1 MNRNRL
7 LYEPPTLTMEPG
19 PSDNMVALVTGGY
32 KNIGY
37 AISRELKELDYHV
50 IATYRSEERRAMEAS
65 RDLDIEVHFADMSNE
80 KDVDHLFKHLR
91 SRNLLVG
98 VLVNN
103 VSSFPT
109 GPLEEIDPAEFR
121 GAFESCVYSSFYSI
135 NRSIPDMK
143 RIGGGSIVNIGMA
156 GIGKVKG
163 YIDVAAHASAKTA
176 LAVLTR
182 SYALELE
189 NDNIRVNMASPGMVD
204 RPEKDD
210 KWREM
215 MRSIAPMGKLIS
227 ERDVASVVVDL
238 IMDKNRTGEVVDIV

>member
-1 MNRNRL
+1 
-7 LYEPPTLTMEPG
+7 MEPG
-19 PSDNMVALVTGGY
+19 PSDNVVALVTGGY
-32 KNIGY
+32 KNIGS
-37 AISRELKELDYHV
+37 AISRELKGSGYRV
-50 IATYRSEERRAMEAS
+50 IATYRSGEQRAMEAS
-65 RDLDIEVHFADMSNE
+65 RDLGIEVHHADMSNDM
-80 KDVDHLFKHLR
+80 DVDHLFKHLR
-91 SRNLLVG
+91 SRNLFVG

-156 GIGKVKG
+156 GIEKVKG

-189 NDNIRVNMASPGMVD
+189 SENINVNMVSPGIVD
-204 RPEKDD
+204 RPENDEE
-210 KWREM
+210 WRER
-215 MRSIAPMGKLIS
+215 MRSISPLRKLVTEGDVAGAVIDLIS
-227 ERDVASVVVDL
+227 
-238 IMDKNRTGEVVDIV
+238 DKNRTGEVVDVV